1 MTKTRQQEWEEAVEL
16 DKILEDE
23 RRQQSMKK
31 LQQASD
37 NQYQQYLEKMAN
49 PNNRNFS
56 SGISGILGGGGTGS
70 QYNASLPDLM
80 QNKRESKWLC

>member
-16 DKILEDE
+16 DKILENE
-23 RRQQSMKK
+23 RRQQSSKK
-31 LQQASD
+31 LQMANDS
-37 NQYQQYLEKMAN
+37 QYQQYMEKIQN

-70 QYNASLPDLM
+70 QYNASFPDL
-80 QNKRESKWLC
+80 L